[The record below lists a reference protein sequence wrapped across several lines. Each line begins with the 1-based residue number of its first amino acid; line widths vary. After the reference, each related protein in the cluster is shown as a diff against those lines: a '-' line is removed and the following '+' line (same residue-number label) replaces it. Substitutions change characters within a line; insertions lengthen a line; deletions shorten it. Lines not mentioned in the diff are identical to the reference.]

1 MAYDSKYGLLDI
13 KGIPEKEPIFILRA
27 QDAFAIHVLKVYRGL
42 RESSGDI
49 PGMQSVQATI
59 DAFGNWVYKK
69 LPD

>member
-1 MAYDSKYGLLDI
+1 MAYDSKYGLLEI

-27 QDAFAIHVLKVYRGL
+27 QDVFAIHMLKVYRGL

-59 DAFGNWVYKK
+59 DAFKNWTYKK
-69 LPD
+69 IPT